1 LQEAITIECPF
12 PAGFLWGAATSA
24 YQIEGAVGADGR
36 GESIWDR
43 FVREPGRI
51 DNGDTGDVACDHY
64 HRWREDLQLM
74 QRLGLRSY
82 RFSVAWPRVMPTGK
96 EPVNKAGLDFYDR
109 LVDGLL
115 AAGIVP
121 LVTLYHWDL
130 PAALQD
136 RGGWTH
142 RDTAYRFRD
151 YAAAVFQRLGDRV
164 ERWLTVNEPYVAAIL
179 GHAFGVHA
187 PGLKDPEAALRAA
200 HHLLLAH
207 GLAVEAF
214 DDLGLRSPGR
224 PGGPARIGLAVDIHA
239 FAPASDR
246 EADRQAAVRAQTLEA
261 RWFLEPVFLGRYPA
275 LGLEWY
281 DQMGVRPPVRDGDLA
296 LVSRPIDHLGVNYY
310 RRHVVADDPS
320 RPLFGYRH
328 QVPPGRPVTE
338 LEWEVYPEGL
348 YEVLTWVRDEYLTR
362 PVALLITE
370 NGAAYPDVVQA
381 ARGEAGGELVHD
393 GEVRIRDPQRRDYI
407 ALHLYQVWRALQDG
421 LPVEG
426 YWVWSLMDNFEWA
439 RGYRTRFGIVYV
451 DFDTQARIIKDSG
464 RWYAQ
469 VCRENRLAFDPERI
483 RL

>member
-1 LQEAITIECPF
+1 MPRRTRPWACGATLRTPSWASSATSSRPTWRAASSARAACRPSSTGPPSGWTRPWLGSGKGRPGRGFRSAAGRAAGGWGRALAARPPKARPAAPAARRRRQTHQRLQEAITIECPF

-24 YQIEGAVGADGR
+24 YQIEGAVGADAR

-187 PGLKDPEAALRAA
+187 PGL
-200 HHLLLAH
+200 
-207 GLAVEAF
+207 
-214 DDLGLRSPGR
+214 
-224 PGGPARIGLAVDIHA
+224 
-239 FAPASDR
+239 
-246 EADRQAAVRAQTLEA
+246 
-261 RWFLEPVFLGRYPA
+261 
-275 LGLEWY
+275 
-281 DQMGVRPPVRDGDLA
+281 
-296 LVSRPIDHLGVNYY
+296 
-310 RRHVVADDPS
+310 
-320 RPLFGYRH
+320 
-328 QVPPGRPVTE
+328 
-338 LEWEVYPEGL
+338 
-348 YEVLTWVRDEYLTR
+348 
-362 PVALLITE
+362 
-370 NGAAYPDVVQA
+370 
-381 ARGEAGGELVHD
+381 
-393 GEVRIRDPQRRDYI
+393 
-407 ALHLYQVWRALQDG
+407 
-421 LPVEG
+421 
-426 YWVWSLMDNFEWA
+426 
-439 RGYRTRFGIVYV
+439 
-451 DFDTQARIIKDSG
+451 
-464 RWYAQ
+464 
-469 VCRENRLAFDPERI
+469 
-483 RL
+483 